1 MNPSPSGSDIKQ
13 FLRLLGEGE
22 RIFRMLHLEDLDGV
36 NLNLREC
43 DLQGSRLKEARLGHA
58 NLSNSLV
65 NGCCFQQALL
75 WGADLSRIKAINTFW
90 QEADLSG
97 SRMQGA
103 DFRGSL
109 MHRCCFRGVVAA
121 NSKWHESR
129 LVEADFRSG
138 LDQLTDL
145 GESDFENADL
155 SFALLQGANLHGA
168 NLRGCCLYGADFSKA
183 DLREADLSGCD
194 LRETKLE
201 QAQLTGTIFEGAIF
215 PEDFMPSSS

>member
-58 NLSNSLV
+58 NLSNSLL

-97 SRMQGA
+97 
-103 DFRGSL
+103 
-109 MHRCCFRGVVAA
+109 
-121 NSKWHESR
+121 
-129 LVEADFRSG
+129 
-138 LDQLTDL
+138 
-145 GESDFENADL
+145 
-155 SFALLQGANLHGA
+155 
-168 NLRGCCLYGADFSKA
+168 
-183 DLREADLSGCD
+183 CD
-194 LRETKLE
+194 LRETKLG

>member
-1 MNPSPSGSDIKQ
+1 MNQSCSGRDINK
-13 FLRLLGEGE
+13 FLRLLGDGE
-22 RIFRMLHLEDLDGV
+22 RIFQMLHLEGIDGV

-43 DLQGSRLKEARLGHA
+43 DLQGSRLKEARLGQA
-58 NLSNSLV
+58 NLSNAV
-65 NGCCFQQALL
+65 VHGCCFQQALL
-75 WGADLSRIKAINTFW
+75 WGADLSGIQATKTSW

-121 NSKWHESR
+121 NSQWHESR

-155 SFALLQGANLHGA
+155 SFALLQGANLHV
-168 NLRGCCLYGADFSKA
+168 
-183 DLREADLSGCD
+183 
-194 LRETKLE
+194 
-201 QAQLTGTIFEGAIF
+201 QI
-215 PEDFMPSSS
+215 